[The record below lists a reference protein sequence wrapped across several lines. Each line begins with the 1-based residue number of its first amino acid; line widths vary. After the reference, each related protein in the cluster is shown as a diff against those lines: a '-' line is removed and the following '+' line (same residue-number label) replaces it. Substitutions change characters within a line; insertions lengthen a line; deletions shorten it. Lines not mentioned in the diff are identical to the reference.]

1 MYRAEMLLTAGP
13 TTNAGAAPNAEAN
26 LQQFDALLE
35 RYPSFLR
42 GQRSL
47 SENTV
52 RVYTSDMASF
62 REYLSQQADGVTG
75 MNRAMLRGYLAWLAT
90 TARKGARTGSSGYA
104 RVSIARKLTVLR
116 SFYRYLVHA
125 GLFRSTPVPSGRSF
139 RLKVQKALPTFL
151 GKREAR
157 RLLDAPVS
165 TTPLG
170 IRDSAILEVLYSCGV
185 RLAEIQ
191 GLNVADVELPRR
203 EILVRGKGAKERWVV
218 FGQRTE
224 LVLGR
229 YLSEGR
235 PRLATNSGAS
245 GHSPAFFLNRYGK
258 RLSRRSIELLVRR
271 YAAEAG
277 TKDGVHPHT
286 LRHSFATHMLE
297 GGADLR
303 VIQELLGH
311 SSPATTQIYTH
322 VTGQEALAAYLKN
335 HPRAG
340 HEDGET
346 ESPVPEFLKR
356 TRRESD
362 GEGK

>member
-1 MYRAEMLLTAGP
+1 MLLTSRLTPNTEAGP
-13 TTNAGAAPNAEAN
+13 NTEPR
-26 LQQFDALLE
+26 LQQIDALLE

-42 GQRSL
+42 GQRGV

-52 RVYTSDMASF
+52 RVYMADMASF
-62 REYLSQQADGVTG
+62 RGYLSEQGLGVSG
-75 MNRAMLRGYLAWLAT
+75 MDRAMLRGYLAWLAT
-90 TARKGARTGSSGYA
+90 TARAGSRTGASGYA

-116 SFYRYLVHA
+116 SFYGYLVQE

-151 GKREAR
+151 GKRETE
-157 RLLDAPVS
+157 RLLDAPVD

-170 IRDSAILEVLYSCGV
+170 IRDSAILEVLYACGV

-203 EILVRGKGAKERWVV
+203 EILVLGKGAKERWVV

-224 LVLGR
+224 LALGR
-229 YLSEGR
+229 YLNEGR
-235 PRLATNSGAS
+235 PALASNSGAS
-245 GHSPAFFLNRYGK
+245 GRSPALFLNRYGQ
-258 RLSRRSIELLVRR
+258 RLSRRSIEILVRR

-277 TKDGVHPHT
+277 TKSGVHPHT

-322 VTGQEALAAYLKN
+322 VTGQEALAAYLTH
-335 HPRAG
+335 HPRSG

-346 ESPVPEFLKR
+346 ETPGPESSEP
-356 TRRESD
+356 TRQRLA
-362 GEGK
+362 GKGK